1 VPVKRGRQ
9 AVLGVATPVAMAA
22 GISVETVAGVEIDTR
37 PGAVPAL
44 SRPQGKIF
52 VTFTRLRCIRVCYE
66 RFYNL
71 LVNKF
76 MRLKLQG
83 WALSLTS

>member
-1 VPVKRGRQ
+1 
-9 AVLGVATPVAMAA
+9 MANPELQ
-22 GISVETVAGVEIDTR
+22 IE
-37 PGAVPAL
+37 
-44 SRPQGKIF
+44 
-52 VTFTRLRCIRVCYE
+52 RVCYE